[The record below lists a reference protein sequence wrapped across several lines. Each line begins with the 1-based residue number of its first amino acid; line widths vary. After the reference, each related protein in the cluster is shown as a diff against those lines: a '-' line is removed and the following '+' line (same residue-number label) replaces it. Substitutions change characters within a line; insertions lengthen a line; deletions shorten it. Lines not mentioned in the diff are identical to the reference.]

1 MHCTPVSRPLLPEDL
16 SQAEQEEK
24 CYKLIIVLEQTLLI
38 KTQRSDF
45 DYAQF
50 TSSSTFSGLSQHR
63 LSSYPPLSAIQQ
75 AERAGTLEV
84 AAKRFLVDSAN
95 VSQAV

>member
-24 CYKLIIVLEQTLLI
+24 CYKLTIILEQTLLI
-38 KTQRSDF
+38 QTQRSDF

-50 TSSSTFSGLSQHR
+50 TSSSTFSGLSQHGLR
-63 LSSYPPLSAIQQ
+63 SYPPVSAIQQ
-75 AERAGTLEV
+75 AVRAGTLEV
-84 AAKRFLVDSAN
+84 AAKCFLVDSAN